1 MSVND
6 LWITC
11 HVWNKYI
18 SEVFFDLCSG
28 ISACTVGTVGIAGFH
43 CQRVPTNYLL
53 ILLLWLL
60 LTLMIIIMTYVF
72 WEFSVIRFVQQSADQ
87 T

>member
-6 LWITC
+6 LWIMC

-18 SEVFFDLCSG
+18 SEVFFDLCNG
-28 ISACTVGTVGIAGFH
+28 INACTVGIAGFH

-60 LTLMIIIMTYVF
+60 LTLMMIIMTYVF
-72 WEFSVIRFVQQSADQ
+72 WVFSVIRFVQQSADQ